1 MLLLPR
7 PGGCRPC
14 QGCDRRSYE
23 GQFDKVYNKAIEY
36 LLVAKNLDVN
46 HESKRLWAYPLYGCY
61 YFVKGEK
68 APETEAAAADA
79 GISGE

>member
-1 MLLLPR
+1 MGSKEPA
-7 PGGCRPC
+7 PG
-14 QGCDRRSYE
+14 DVE
-23 GQFDKVYNKAIEY
+23 
-36 LLVAKNLDVN
+36 VAKNLDVN